1 MLSSLTTS
9 EAIVASVLAL
19 VVIAV
24 SIIFFATLI
33 MVVVR
38 RERIS
43 SLVNHGEHADG
54 KQKSL
59 GDFFCVVSSVI
70 QLLIRKLI

>member
-43 SLVNHGEHADG
+43 TLVNQGEHADG

-59 GDFFCVVSSVI
+59 GEFFRS
-70 QLLIRKLI
+70 LRKK

>member
-24 SIIFFATLI
+24 SIIFLPLLLWLLFDEKESAAWLI
-33 MVVVR
+33 TESMQMESKKLR
-38 RERIS
+38 WIFS
-43 SLVNHGEHADG
+43 
-54 KQKSL
+54 
-59 GDFFCVVSSVI
+59 FFTE
-70 QLLIRKLI
+70 K

>member
-54 KQKSL
+54 KKKSL
-59 GDFFCVVSSVI
+59 GEFFRS
-70 QLLIRKLI
+70 LRKK

>member
-43 SLVNHGEHADG
+43 ILVNHGEHADG

-59 GDFFCVVSSVI
+59 GEFFRS
-70 QLLIRKLI
+70 LRKK

>member
-54 KQKSL
+54 KQKA
-59 GDFFCVVSSVI
+59 
-70 QLLIRKLI
+70 

>member
-33 MVVVR
+33 MVVIR
-38 RERIS
+38 RERTS

-59 GDFFCVVSSVI
+59 GEFFRS
-70 QLLIRKLI
+70 LRKK

>member
-24 SIIFFATLI
+24 SIIFLPLLLWLLYDEKESAAWLI
-33 MVVVR
+33 M
-38 RERIS
+38 ES
-43 SLVNHGEHADG
+43 MQMGSKKA
-54 KQKSL
+54 
-59 GDFFCVVSSVI
+59 
-70 QLLIRKLI
+70 